1 MSFFQ
6 FAFTVSLFFIPRQ
19 GIIVDQCAFPIH
31 SLDQTLPDV
40 YDSPGPLH
48 SLSI

>member
-6 FAFTVSLFFIPRQ
+6 FAFTVSLFFIQRQ
-19 GIIVDQCAFPIH
+19 GIVVDQCAFPIH